1 MRVIVPRCL
10 VPVVLAGAL
19 SACSESQDSD
29 KTGEQAKSDT
39 SACVSLLRAGFRDF
53 PDDRS
58 RRFLGKVGED
68 AARCRGG
75 QRAMDYR
82 HTPWVDWANY
92 WAAGDM
98 TSREDPD
105 GPLTLIGEHIK
116 PDGRGVDGAL
126 MDLEYQRIELIK
138 FNLFDN
144 DTYETYVKGRGT
156 DDDRV
161 SGPNVKVWP
170 EMRLTPSDPAFA
182 AVGGEGEQRCSGE
195 LVRYRTL
202 TGICNDVFN
211 PRIGATGTP
220 FARNVSFDAT
230 FPRLQ
235 LNELAVNRH
244 RDEEHGLRIG
254 LLKPDPQRISRE
266 LFTRQQSSPGDCDL
280 GRGSACDYLP
290 APFFNVLAAYWIQF
304 MTHDWFSHTREG
316 RNRPGLEAVGCDDP
330 EATGCRPGDRAER
343 IITAATGPAPTFEH
357 GGASYQKRAHTTTP
371 NLVTAWWDASQIY
384 GFDDVSARRV
394 LRDPDDPAKLLQP
407 EGYLPLF
414 SSCLPDCP
422 MQSQW
427 SGQEVAAFPA
437 NWSIGMSFY
446 HNLFVREHNHFVDA
460 FRNQQRERPD
470 LDSGLRNPA
479 RPNDV
484 IRYAQVSDEEI
495 FQAARL
501 VVAAEIAKIHTIEW
515 TTQLL
520 YDEPLFLAMNSNWF
534 GLFNVG
540 EANPVSRVLDRILDR
555 QRNLPS
561 KVSAKA
567 ADKLGREGGGDKD
580 NAIYSVFA
588 SGAGIFGLN
597 NRMGRDWD
605 ITDPAD
611 LNRGVNHFGAPF
623 NFPEEFTTVYR
634 LHPLLPDII
643 EMRDTEQPNRIGGS
657 VPVVATVRGAASG
670 LMREHGLAD
679 WALSM
684 GRQRLGLLHLQNHPL
699 FLQNLEMPHLES
711 PSGQLDI
718 VALDVLRDRERGVPR
733 FNEFRRQIG
742 LKSLSGFDD
751 FIDQRLAPDDP
762 ARKQQQA
769 VIDKLRALYGT
780 HTCDASKIISTA
792 QRDDEGQFIN
802 DCLGHPDGSV
812 VDNIED
818 VDTVVGWLAEYTR
831 PHGFAISE
839 TQFHIFILNASRRL
853 FSDRFFTSSF
863 RPEFYSQLGYDW
875 VLYNGSLEGCPYPP
889 EDREG
894 RGKNCYE
901 PEQSNG
907 HHTLVS
913 PLKRL
918 LLRNVPELASELRHV
933 VNVFD
938 PWARDRGEYYDL
950 SWKPRQDAID
960 DPAFGGAGQP

>member
-1 MRVIVPRCL
+1 MNGIGPRCL
-10 VPVVLAGAL
+10 LPVVLAGAL
-19 SACSESQDSD
+19 IACSE
-29 KTGEQAKSDT
+29 TGDDESSGQNAKSG
-39 SACVSLLRAGFRDF
+39 SFACISLLKAGFRDF
-53 PDDRS
+53 PDDPS

-75 QRAMDYR
+75 QRAVDYR
-82 HTPWVDWANY
+82 DTPWVDWANY

-98 TSREDPD
+98 ASREDPD

-144 DTYETYVKGRGT
+144 ETYETYVKGRSDGGDT
-156 DDDRV
+156 PV

-170 EMRLTPSDPAFA
+170 QMRLAPTDPAYD
-182 AVGGEGEQRCSGE
+182 AVGGDGEQRCSGE
-195 LVRYRTL
+195 LVRHRTL

-211 PRIGATGTP
+211 PRVGSTGTP
-220 FARNVSFDAT
+220 FARNVAFDVT

-235 LNELAVNRH
+235 QNTLAVNRH
-244 RDEEHGLRIG
+244 RDDENGLRIG

-266 LFTRQQSSPGDCDL
+266 LFTRQQSQSEACDL
-280 GRGSACDYLP
+280 GRGTACDYQP
-290 APFFNVLAAYWIQF
+290 ASFFNVLAAYWIQF

-316 RNRPGLEAVGCDDP
+316 RNRPGLEPVGCDDP
-330 EATGCRPGDRAER
+330 VATGCRPGDRAER
-343 IITAATGPAPTFEH
+343 TITAASGPAPTFEH
-357 GGASYQKRAHTTTP
+357 DGVTYPQRAHTTTP

-384 GFDDVSARRV
+384 GFDEVSARRV
-394 LRDPDDPAKLLQP
+394 LRDPNDPAKLLQSG
-407 EGYLPLF
+407 GYLPLF
-414 SSCLPDCP
+414 ASCQPDCP

-427 SGQEVAAFPA
+427 AGQEVTAFPA

-446 HNLFVREHNHFVDA
+446 HNLFVREHNHFVAA
-460 FRNQQRERPD
+460 FRSLQRTHPA

-479 RPNDV
+479 HPNAV
-484 IRYAQVSDEEI
+484 ISYAQASDEEI
-495 FQAARL
+495 YQAARL

-520 YDEPLFLAMNSNWF
+520 YDEPLYLAMNSNWF

-561 KVSAKA
+561 KVSSRA
-567 ADKLGREGGGDKD
+567 ADQLGREGGGDRD

-605 ITDPAD
+605 ITNPDD

-643 EMRDTEQPNRIGGS
+643 EMRSASQPNRIHS
-657 VPVVATVRGAASG
+657 TVPVVATVRGAASG
-670 LMREHGLAD
+670 LMREHGMAD

-699 FLQNLEMPHLES
+699 FLQNLEMPHLGS

-742 LKSLSGFDD
+742 LKSLSSFDD
-751 FIDQRLAPDDP
+751 FIDQRLAADDP
-762 ARKQQQA
+762 VRQQQAA

-792 QRDDEGQFIN
+792 QRDEAGAFIN

-818 VDTVVGWLAEYTR
+818 VDTIVGWLAEYTR

-875 VLYNGSLEGCPYPP
+875 VIYNGPLADCPYTP
-889 EDREG
+889 EDHEG

-901 PEQSNG
+901 PKKSNG
-907 HHTLVS
+907 HYALVS

-918 LLRNVPELASELRHV
+918 LLRNVPELADELRHV

-950 SWKPRQDAID
+950 SWRPRQDAVA
-960 DPAFGGAGQP
+960 DPAFGGAQP